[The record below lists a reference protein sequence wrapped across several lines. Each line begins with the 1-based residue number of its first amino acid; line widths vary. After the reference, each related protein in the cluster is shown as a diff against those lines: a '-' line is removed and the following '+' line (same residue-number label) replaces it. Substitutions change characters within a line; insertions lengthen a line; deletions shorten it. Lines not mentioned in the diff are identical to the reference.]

1 MSHMP
6 RPIWSAT
13 IAKLVSPLEPER
25 AAKAIAGLV
34 AVLDFP
40 DEAFTM
46 ASAQAVCS
54 TGRVLEAGV
63 YGPLTRVP
71 TFGELQTALGRS
83 WNQSRRMQSVR
94 AAPVARE
101 RLPAPETDVRG
112 PTPEVV
118 AEVGALVKAFTAERS
133 FRHTGTGIS
142 ANPRAE
148 SKYLSDGQ
156 LLAEYERLASE
167 GVTIFQ
173 PLIAM
178 LRKKIKAAAM
188 AARQSDEVRQ

>member
-83 WNQSRRMQSVR
+83 WNQSRQMRSVR

-133 FRHTGTGIS
+133 FNQPAGMTPSKPKVQPRH
-142 ANPRAE
+142 
-148 SKYLSDGQ
+148 LSDGH
-156 LLAEYERLASE
+156 LLAEYERLSRE
-167 GVTIFQ
+167 GVVGAATRV
-173 PLIAM
+173 AM
-178 LRKKIKAAAM
+178 LRKKIRAAAT
-188 AARQSDEVRQ
+188 AKRQPEEVEA